1 MEQTIIQECAAAVA
15 SHQVLVQ
22 QFASAMSR
30 EPAGEGAPKQALFKF
45 GVYVQKQI
53 IAERVFTA
61 DVYNPPARYSVN
73 LRPLASRI
81 MSDFQYVLRQP
92 NRRLNFSAY
101 LGKDASGENG
111 FYALDQFYYNGLVL
125 PKSED
130 EPGDDFSF
138 SLKLNDNFIIER
150 NFKVA
155 NFNHKAVHSLD
166 IVERTNEWVEK
177 IQSHILKADTRLMWE
192 EYELVN
198 RYNISY
204 QDVRNLAPEKRE
216 LMLRR
221 IHAPAGN

>member
-1 MEQTIIQECAAAVA
+1 MVQTETRETTLVA
-15 SHQVLVQ
+15 S
-22 QFASAMSR
+22 
-30 EPAGEGAPKQALFKF
+30 APKKSVFKF
-45 GVYVQKQI
+45 GVYVKKQI
-53 IAERVFTA
+53 IAERIFTA

-92 NRRLNFSAY
+92 NRRLNFAAY
-101 LGKDASGENG
+101 VGKDTVGENA
-111 FYALDQFYYNGLVL
+111 FYHLDNYYYNGLVL
-125 PKSED
+125 PKSDE

-150 NFKVA
+150 NFKVL
-155 NFNHKAVHSLD
+155 NFNHKAVYSTD
-166 IVERTNEWVEK
+166 IVERLNDWVDK

-198 RYNISY
+198 RHNISY

-221 IHAPAGN
+221 IHAPVGN

>member
-1 MEQTIIQECAAAVA
+1 MVQPENKEAVA
-15 SHQVLVQ
+15 
-22 QFASAMSR
+22 ASTT
-30 EPAGEGAPKQALFKF
+30 PKQSVFKF
-45 GVYVQKQI
+45 GVYVNKQI
-53 IAERVFTA
+53 IAERIFTA

-81 MSDFQYVLRQP
+81 MSDLQYVLRQP
-92 NRRLNFSAY
+92 NRRLQFLVY
-101 LGKDASGENG
+101 VGKDAEGVEKHYDLEN
-111 FYALDQFYYNGLVL
+111 YYYNGLVL
-125 PKSED
+125 PKSKE

-150 NFKVA
+150 NFKVVD
-155 NFNHKAVHSLD
+155 FNPKSVYSLN
-166 IVERTNEWVEK
+166 IVERLDEWAEK
-177 IQSHILKADTRLMWE
+177 IQTHIFKADTRLMWE

-221 IHAPAGN
+221 IHAPVGN